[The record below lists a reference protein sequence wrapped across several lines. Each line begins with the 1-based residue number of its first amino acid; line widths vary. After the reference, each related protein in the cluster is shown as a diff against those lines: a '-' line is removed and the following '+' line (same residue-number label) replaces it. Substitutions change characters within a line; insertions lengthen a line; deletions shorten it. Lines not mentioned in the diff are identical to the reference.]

1 MDFALPAAIE
11 KRRSRKGAANRACFR
26 VGGIT
31 VGLTSEDVQLAVS
44 QEGAMSRFETEASQ
58 CDLELSVT
66 WAERLVAGSTT
77 PVFDS
82 GGIWKLYHTDDMAMF
97 DFASEPLGKSPYKR
111 CWVDHTFC
119 RGEIQM
125 NREFFSGQ
133 FAVNPLEYPLDE
145 LLFMHRLALTG
156 GVEVHAC
163 GVVDENNRG
172 HLFVGH
178 SGAGKSTTA
187 SLWAERGGVTI
198 LSDDRIILR
207 KEKGTVWM
215 YGTPWHGDA
224 GFAEAEMAQ
233 VSSIYLLEHGLENEL
248 HKLTPSQAGAELF
261 ARSFVPFYNWNMLD
275 RTLGFLE
282 SIVKQ
287 ITCQK
292 FRFTPDPEA
301 VEFIVNACS

>member
-1 MDFALPAAIE
+1 MNFALPTME
-11 KRRSRKGAANRACFR
+11 RRHRRKGATNRACFR

-31 VGLTSEDVQLAVS
+31 VGVSSDDVQLGVS
-44 QEGAMSRFETEASQ
+44 QDGAMSRFETEASF
-58 CDLELSVT
+58 CDLELTVT
-66 WAERLVAGSTT
+66 WADDLAAGSTQ
-77 PVFDS
+77 PIFDS
-82 GGIWKLYHTDDMAMF
+82 GGVWKLYHTDDMAMF
-97 DFASEPLGKSPYKR
+97 DFASEPLGRSPYKR

-119 RGEIQM
+119 QGEIQM
-125 NREFFSGQ
+125 NRAFFSGQ

-163 GVVDENNRG
+163 GLVDENNRG

-207 KEKGTVWM
+207 QEKGIVWM
-215 YGTPWHGDA
+215 HGTPWHGDA

-261 ARSFVPFYNWNMLD
+261 ARSFVPFHNWHMVD

-282 SIVKQ
+282 NLVKQ
-287 ITCQK
+287 VPCQK
-292 FRFTPDPEA
+292 FRFTPDLDA
-301 VEFIVNACS
+301 VEFIVNAS